1 MSEPFDVKK
10 GTIIKI
16 TSKTFRNNS
25 SLLETG
31 PVIVEYFS
39 ETNSYKVLLYGNNIV
54 RERTLILD
62 HNATLIVTGY
72 ELNKLS
78 SFEFSKSLS
87 LIQLLRLIDSESI
100 KQNETYSPK
109 IEITEEKYLKLDGT
123 IGTYKGGFYTSK
135 IELRPGDVITGTIQ
149 PFIGD
154 DYFIFGYTY
163 NEENEK
169 YIPYS
174 LLNVPTT
181 GETDVKNYSIEIS
194 EAVSIYITGY
204 HSYNFEISI
213 QNKSFVECLEKFK
226 INILDDINNK
236 NGLIKNG
243 FVLETA

>member
-226 INILDDINNK
+226 INILDDIN
-236 NGLIKNG
+236 GLIKNG